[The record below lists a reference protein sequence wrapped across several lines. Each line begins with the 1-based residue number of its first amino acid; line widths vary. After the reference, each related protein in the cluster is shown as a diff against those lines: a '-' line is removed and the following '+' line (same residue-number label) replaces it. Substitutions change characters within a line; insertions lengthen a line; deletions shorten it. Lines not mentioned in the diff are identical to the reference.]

1 MIQKIF
7 VPITFSADRDE
18 VGGLPV
24 ECGGSHQNS
33 LALHVADIVIS
44 VVAVDALVHE
54 VGAVHVAAVV
64 AHDQAAVTTAAIGRL
79 WETGGRLGCVQF
91 AG

>member
-33 LALHVADIVIS
+33 LALHVADIVIA
-44 VVAVDALVHE
+44 VAVTVDALVHE

-64 AHDQAAVTTAAIGRL
+64 ANDETATVTTAAIGRL
-79 WETGGRLGCVQF
+79 RI
-91 AG
+91 